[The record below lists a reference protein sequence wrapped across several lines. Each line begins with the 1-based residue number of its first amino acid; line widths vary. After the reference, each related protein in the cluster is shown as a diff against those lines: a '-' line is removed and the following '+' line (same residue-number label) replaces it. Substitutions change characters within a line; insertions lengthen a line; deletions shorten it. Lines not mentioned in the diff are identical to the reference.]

1 MEIHKWS
8 GWKRIHDRGDV
19 MIYIMVMVCVVSI
32 VSAVYL
38 ILTMDEW
45 WVQVTNGLISTMEYL
60 SKGRRKKRENIVLKR
75 FWNDWMYKYIID
87 DVSYRYVKSIPID
100 KGILEWR

>member
-1 MEIHKWS
+1 
-8 GWKRIHDRGDV
+8 

-60 SKGRRKKRENIVLKR
+60 SKGRRKRRENIVLKR
-75 FWNDWMYKYIID
+75 FWNDWMYSYIDVYVID
-87 DVSYRYVKSIPID
+87 GYDNPN
-100 KGILEWR
+100 LPNMETFEWEENFLM